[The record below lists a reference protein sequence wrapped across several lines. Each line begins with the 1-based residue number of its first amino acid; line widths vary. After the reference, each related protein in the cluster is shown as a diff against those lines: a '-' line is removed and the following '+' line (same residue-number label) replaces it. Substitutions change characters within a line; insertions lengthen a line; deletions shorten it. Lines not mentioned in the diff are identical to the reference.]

1 MNRLALRIPRLAAL
15 LAATLAAAIPA
26 SASAAPNPPVH
37 ELGPVDTAVVNG
49 LPHVSPAALKLRL
62 ASAVKVSVPTK
73 GADKAAAQRKTS
85 SHAAVYRSL
94 PVSERPLLPTQP
106 AAGELFDFVTLGDSA
121 QAWATMTTDGVPHL
135 IVRGFG
141 EFEAEAMVS
150 WSASYTVPGTA
161 SNELVLRFVIPEVVV
176 GGVTEE
182 EGRAWWRSRLRADVL
197 VNGHPAWSTEALRL
211 RADYRVRHPT
221 DPMETVRR
229 PLVVLQQFGEPLA
242 FPTNDEDLPPTS
254 GGPSNDTGI
263 ENADYP
269 AERKVVY
276 LSLGRFAAGAQIELS
291 LVMHGIALTVPTSPG
306 GSDHRCRER
315 DVPDT
320 WFCSRASLAVNG
332 GVNDSPRLYLVP

>member
-1 MNRLALRIPRLAAL
+1 MSVQDNRLTRAEYAAIDARLSERIGDLTKRTPSYRPAGWEWQRLAWH
-15 LAATLAAAIPA
+15 AI
-26 SASAAPNPPVH
+26 
-37 ELGPVDTAVVNG
+37 GCDDRD
-49 LPHVSPAALKLRL
+49 LRD
-62 ASAVKVSVPTK
+62 V
-73 GADKAAAQRKTS
+73 
-85 SHAAVYRSL
+85 
-94 PVSERPLLPTQP
+94 
-106 AAGELFDFVTLGDSA
+106 
-121 QAWATMTTDGVPHL
+121 
-135 IVRGFG
+135 
-141 EFEAEAMVS
+141 
-150 WSASYTVPGTA
+150 
-161 SNELVLRFVIPEVVV
+161 ELVLRFVIPEVVV

-276 LSLGRFAAGAQIELS
+276 LNLGRFAAGAQIELS